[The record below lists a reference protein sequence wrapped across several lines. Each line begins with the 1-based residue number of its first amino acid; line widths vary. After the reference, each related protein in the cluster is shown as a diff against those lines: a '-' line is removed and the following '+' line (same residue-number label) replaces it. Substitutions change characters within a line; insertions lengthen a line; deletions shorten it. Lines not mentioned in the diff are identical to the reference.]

1 MNKEIFNKRELLKYV
16 GDPSQLF
23 GVRDYNFNG
32 GKAQG
37 VRGIDIRN
45 GAGLELTVLPD
56 RGLDIAYL
64 NYRGINLSYISSTG
78 IVAPQFFNES
88 GSGFLRNFY
97 GGFLTTCGLTYVGA
111 ACNDQGEKLGI
122 HGRIANIPAEEVY
135 AGTEYVDGVP
145 VMKVKGLVRE
155 AKFFGENITL
165 HREISINYGENTVRI
180 KDVVENN
187 GFRVEP
193 LMILYHFNLGYP
205 LLTGDSYLIVPS
217 INVIPRDKEAEKG
230 VSQYSIFQTPTP
242 GYHEQ
247 VFYHNLRA
255 DDAGKTFAAL
265 INPLLKLGIAIQVDK
280 TQLCRFTQ
288 WKQMGE
294 GEYVLGLEPS
304 NCHVEGRAKARQD
317 GTLEYIKPGEKRSF
331 DIELRIIDGD
341 EEINKA
347 KEAIS
352 CMP

>member
-1 MNKEIFNKRELLKYV
+1 MSSPEIKK
-16 GDPSQLF
+16 Q
-23 GVRDYNFNG
+23 
-32 GKAQG
+32 K
-37 VRGIDIRN
+37 
-45 GAGLELTVLPD
+45 
-56 RGLDIAYL
+56 
-64 NYRGINLSYISSTG
+64 
-78 IVAPQFFNES
+78 
-88 GSGFLRNFY
+88 
-97 GGFLTTCGLTYVGA
+97 
-111 ACNDQGEKLGI
+111 
-122 HGRIANIPAEEVY
+122 
-135 AGTEYVDGVP
+135 
-145 VMKVKGLVRE
+145 
-155 AKFFGENITL
+155 
-165 HREISINYGENTVRI
+165 
-180 KDVVENN
+180 
-187 GFRVEP
+187 
-193 LMILYHFNLGYP
+193 
-205 LLTGDSYLIVPS
+205 
-217 INVIPRDKEAEKG
+217 KG

-247 VFYHNLRA
+247 VFYHNLRT

-265 INPLLKLGIAIQVDK
+265 INPLLKLGIAIRFDK

-317 GTLEYIKPGEKRSF
+317 ETLEYIKPGEMRSF